1 MAASWTPAYCYPVR
15 VRGQVTPSDRCRQS
29 FPQPPARLA
38 RTAILLAA
46 CLAGAPAA
54 WGQDATGSTGAAITG
69 GALGIASGVVLGTVG
84 SIPPCWQT
92 AAGVRCVR
100 WGAGLGAAVGLASG
114 AVVGAHDTERIEQ
127 AATSAAIGF
136 GAGAVVGLALVPVAQ
151 RFGWQDVLAMG
162 FVGGAIGAA
171 PLGSAIG
178 FAGGTLIGAALTQT
192 VHGFTLPDA
201 VGLGLL
207 GMSLGALTQWVV
219 TAVEA
224 AGDGGDGPGASL
236 VLPFTVR
243 F

>member
-1 MAASWTPAYCYPVR
+1 MGILLVA
-15 VRGQVTPSDRCRQS
+15 
-29 FPQPPARLA
+29 
-38 RTAILLAA
+38 LLAA
-46 CLAGAPAA
+46 PVAVV
-54 WGQDATGSTGAAITG
+54 GQDSTGSTRAALAG
-69 GALGIASGVVLGTVG
+69 GALGMASGAVLGTLG

-100 WGAGLGAAVGLASG
+100 WGVGLGAAVGLASG
-114 AVVGAHDTERIEQ
+114 AVIGANDTERIEQ

-136 GAGAVVGLALVPVAQ
+136 GAGAVVGLALVPIAQ

-171 PLGSAIG
+171 PVGSAVG
-178 FAGGTLIGAALTQT
+178 FAGGMLVGAALTQT
-192 VHGFTLPDA
+192 VRGFTLPDA

-207 GMSLGALTQWVV
+207 GMSVGALTQWALA
-219 TAVEA
+219 AVES
-224 AGDGGDGPGASL
+224 AGDEGSPGTAL

>member
-1 MAASWTPAYCYPVR
+1 MGTLLVVLLGAPVAAVGQDSAGSTSAASA
-15 VRGQVTPSDRCRQS
+15 
-29 FPQPPARLA
+29 
-38 RTAILLAA
+38 
-46 CLAGAPAA
+46 
-54 WGQDATGSTGAAITG
+54 G
-69 GALGIASGVVLGTVG
+69 GALGLASGALLGTVG

-100 WGAGLGAAVGLASG
+100 WGVGLGAAVGLASG
-114 AVVGAHDTERIEQ
+114 AVIGANDTERIEQ

-171 PLGSAIG
+171 PLGSVIG
-178 FAGGTLIGAALTQT
+178 FAGGTLVGAALTQT
-192 VHGFTLPDA
+192 VRGFTLPDA
-201 VGLGLL
+201 VGLGML
-207 GMSLGALTQWVV
+207 GMSVGALTQWVV
-219 TAVEA
+219 TAVESA
-224 AGDGGDGPGASL
+224 DDEGGPGMAL

>member
-1 MAASWTPAYCYPVR
+1 MS
-15 VRGQVTPSDRCRQS
+15 GQVTPSYRYGRS
-29 FPQPPARLA
+29 FGNPPGWQPRVG
-38 RTAILLAA
+38 ILLIT
-46 CLAGAPAA
+46 LLGAPVAA
-54 WGQDATGSTGAAITG
+54 VGQDSAGSTSAAIG
-69 GALGIASGVVLGTVG
+69 GSALGLASGAVLGIVG

-100 WGAGLGAAVGLASG
+100 WGVGLGAAVGLASG
-114 AVVGAHDTERIEQ
+114 AVIGANDTERIEQ

-136 GAGAVVGLALVPVAQ
+136 GAGAVVGLALVPIAQ

-171 PLGSAIG
+171 PIGAAIG
-178 FAGGTLIGAALTQT
+178 FAGGTLVGAALTQT
-192 VHGFTLPDA
+192 MRGFTLPDA

-207 GMSLGALTQWVV
+207 GMSVGALTQWALA
-219 TAVEA
+219 AVESA
-224 AGDGGDGPGASL
+224 DDEGSPGMAL